1 MSYSRV
7 SMPQGFY
14 DKTSDMLLAAPEP
27 QYLYAQMFKAALM
40 ASLDTPEELGLP
52 GRSVGGAG
60 ADYRAAEADRLALSA
75 PISSEIIAAA
85 VDFNSAPGNTVR
97 INRPVFEN
105 TTATEAARR
114 IATGSSISTSAIA
127 PTAQQVNL
135 SLYRYGGPYDSTN
148 SRVAPMGVEAFDA
161 NMGVHKA
168 SKIVGSQLRR
178 DYDRFIDVVNVA
190 LLDLA
195 STSVY
200 PDGMSA
206 DNDATT
212 LGSFPLTLETIFKA
226 EQQAADAHLPTL
238 PDGFRML
245 VLSPTQLRQLKLDAD
260 GVELGKA
267 HPAMNAMFPQYVASI
282 SKMHVFESSTLNAP
296 ANSSSIAVHR
306 GHLIAPGALLAG
318 MGRPPRVAASTDDNY
333 GETAKVIWL
342 ADHAFGL
349 ADNTFVL
356 SVRSSA

>member
-7 SMPQGFY
+7 SMPEGFY

-27 QYLYAQMFKAALM
+27 QYLYAQLFKSALM

-52 GRSVGGAG
+52 GRSVGGVG
-60 ADYRAAEADRLALSA
+60 ADYAAAEQDRLMLSG
-75 PISSEIIAAA
+75 PLSSEIIAAT
-85 VDFNSAPGNTVR
+85 VDFNAAPGNTVR
-97 INRPVFEN
+97 INRPVYEN
-105 TTATEAARR
+105 TTATESARR
-114 IATGSSISTSAIA
+114 IATGTSISTTAIE
-127 PTAQQVNL
+127 PTAQQT
-135 SLYRYGGPYDSTN
+135 SLTLFRYGGPYDSAN
-148 SRVAPMGVEAFDA
+148 SRVAPMGIEAFDA

-178 DYDRFIDVVNVA
+178 DYDRFLDIVNVA

-195 STSVY
+195 STTVY

-212 LGSFPLTLETIFKA
+212 VGSFPLTLEQIFRA
-226 EQQAADAHLPTL
+226 EQQADDANLPTL
-238 PDGFRML
+238 GDGFRML
-245 VLSPTQLRQLKLDAD
+245 VLSPTQLRQLKGDSD
-260 GVELGKA
+260 GIEWGKA
-267 HPAMNAMFPQYVASI
+267 HPQYNAVFPSYVGSI
-282 SKMHVFESSTLNAP
+282 SKMHVFKATTLNAP
-296 ANSSSIAVHR
+296 ANSSSVNVHR

-318 MGRPPRVAASTDDNY
+318 MGRAPRVAASTDDNY

-349 ADNTFVL
+349 ADNSFVL